1 MQLSEAMRALMSD
14 LKSFLEYTKGELE
27 ALDRGSHTYEV
38 IQKGYTKATAC
49 RFIMEKFGIN
59 PKNAYVFGDS
69 SNDLAMFQFV
79 EHAVAMGNHDPVLD
93 PYAEFVTKTVE
104 EDGIAFA
111 MEHYGLIE

>member
-1 MQLSEAMRALMSD
+1 
-14 LKSFLEYTKGELE
+14 
-27 ALDRGSHTYEV
+27 
-38 IQKGYTKATAC
+38 
-49 RFIMEKFGIN
+49 MEKFGIN

-79 EHAVAMGNHDPVLD
+79 ENAVALGNHDPVLD

-111 MEHYGLIE
+111 MEH

>member
-1 MQLSEAMRALMSD
+1 MI
-14 LKSFLEYTKGELE
+14 
-27 ALDRGSHTYEV
+27 DRGEGFYECV
-38 IQKGYTKATAC
+38 PEGFTKATA
-49 RFIMEKFGIN
+49 IDVVLENYGLTLED
-59 PKNAYVFGDS
+59 AYVFGDS

-111 MEHYGLIE
+111 MEHYGLIEG